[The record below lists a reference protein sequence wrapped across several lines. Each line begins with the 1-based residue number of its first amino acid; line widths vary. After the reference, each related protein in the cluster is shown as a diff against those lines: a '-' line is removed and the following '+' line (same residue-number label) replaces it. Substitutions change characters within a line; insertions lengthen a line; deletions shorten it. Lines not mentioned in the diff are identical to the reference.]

1 MQNEKYNVDKKI
13 KGEKMSDKKIIEN
26 IIKNN
31 REDGGSL

>member
-1 MQNEKYNVDKKI
+1 MQNEKCNVDKKI
-13 KGEKMSDKKIIEN
+13 KGEKMLDKKIIKN